1 MLIDRD
7 AVDKTANSLGI
18 QEHEFSKNS
27 IWISEQD
34 LEEEY
39 VKALDESHLWATMQC
54 SGAFN
59 RNELKNVKRNGEN
72 GAPTKDDI
80 ATFLRSKSKY
90 KTQGAIMVAGL
101 LDESSAL
108 KIKSIMDLLNDIESA

>member
-1 MLIDRD
+1 
-7 AVDKTANSLGI
+7 
-18 QEHEFSKNS
+18 
-27 IWISEQD
+27 
-34 LEEEY
+34 
-39 VKALDESHLWATMQC
+39 MQC